1 MKPGSYRGLQ
11 FISQVVNGLGFCAG
25 QASSSPSDSVN
36 CFNMDPCFVNRPYST
51 KMFV

>member
-11 FISQVVNGLGFCAG
+11 FMVNGLGFCAG

-36 CFNMDPCFVNRPYST
+36 CFNMDLAL
-51 KMFV
+51 